1 MLEAILIFSRN
12 SSLIPTA
19 PRAIKVKYHW
29 ILQVM
34 AALCAIGGFLAIFIN
49 KNRHEKPH
57 FVSWHGLLGGIT
69 VFMAC
74 FQACMGTGLL
84 YPTLPIFKKLTL
96 AFMKKCHALSG
107 TLIFMLSCLVVFL
120 GFYSNW
126 FVKNVG
132 LYSLPWGVCAVC
144 PVLFAATVNN
154 QVVQA
159 YLSKKSG

>member
-1 MLEAILIFSRN
+1 MLEAILMFSKN

-29 ILQVM
+29 ILQVL
-34 AALCAIGGFLAIFIN
+34 AALCAVGGFLAIFIN
-49 KNRHEKPH
+49 KIRHDKTH

-84 YPTLPIFKKLTL
+84 YPTLPIFNKFKL
-96 AFMKKCHALSG
+96 AMMKKGHALSG
-107 TLIFMLSCLVVFL
+107 SLIFMSSCLVIFL

-126 FVKNVG
+126 FAKNVG
-132 LYSLPWGVCAVC
+132 LYSLAWGVCAVC
-144 PVLFAATVNN
+144 PVLFAATVIN
-154 QVVQA
+154 QVAQA
-159 YLSKKSG
+159 YLFKKS